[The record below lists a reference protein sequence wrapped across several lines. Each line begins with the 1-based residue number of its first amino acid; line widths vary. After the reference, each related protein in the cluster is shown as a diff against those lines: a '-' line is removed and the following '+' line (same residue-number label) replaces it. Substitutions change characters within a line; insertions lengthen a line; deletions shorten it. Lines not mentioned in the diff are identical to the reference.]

1 MSWLFLLKLWIILN
15 HYLVFFFSKSTT
27 ARLESWLSFANIQN
41 QPTSDILVINSKK
54 WKVLTFI
61 LLSHRKIVS
70 NEWRRKYIFPSF
82 LVQKSSFHFW
92 EHIEATE
99 NLVVWSL
106 IYKYGF
112 ANWIPSSACRLRV
125 NMDSKSANNVR
136 KLPSLRLAMTIEMQ
150 NQYIDNML
158 ISMFFLQ
165 FQQKTM

>member
-1 MSWLFLLKLWIILN
+1 M
-15 HYLVFFFSKSTT
+15 
-27 ARLESWLSFANIQN
+27 NIYIVV
-41 QPTSDILVINSKK
+41 P
-54 WKVLTFI
+54 
-61 LLSHRKIVS
+61 RK
-70 NEWRRKYIFPSF
+70 NGFWRRKYIFSF
-82 LVQKSSFHFW
+82 LPRSEVLILCFHFW
-92 EHIEATE
+92 EHIEDTE

-158 ISMFFLQ
+158 ISMFFFSFSRRQCRQWCKISILYANSKNCDPCHFVTARFEQ
-165 FQQKTM
+165 NP